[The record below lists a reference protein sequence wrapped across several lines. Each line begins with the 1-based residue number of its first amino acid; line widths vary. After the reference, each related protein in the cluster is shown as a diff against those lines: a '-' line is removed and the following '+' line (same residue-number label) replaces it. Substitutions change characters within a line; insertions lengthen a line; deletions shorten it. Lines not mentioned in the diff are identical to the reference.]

1 MDAGQIQQV
10 RRFNRLVTQRV
21 GALQESYLS
30 RGRPL
35 GEARLI
41 FETGRQG
48 ADLRELRDRLGL
60 DSGYLSRLLRSL
72 EAQGLV
78 ETGKEAAD
86 GRRRRVGLTGKG
98 GAELAAYDRLSDE
111 LAAAIL
117 APLGAGERAR
127 LVAAMAEV
135 ERLIRAAAIEIRVE
149 APSSAVARRCL
160 SAYFREL
167 AARFEAGFDPGRNP
181 AGDDEMTPPAGFFV
195 VARRDGRPVGCGAL
209 IRIGES
215 TGEVKRMWT
224 APAARGQ
231 GVARRVL
238 RKLEELAVE
247 AGLDTV
253 RLDTN
258 RALVEAV
265 AFYRREGY
273 REIARYNANPYAH
286 HWFEKQIEPSLS
298 PSPPAAAAGAGGG
311 SRRARRR

>member
-1 MDAGQIQQV
+1 MDAGQIRQV

-21 GALQESYLS
+21 GALDESYLS

-35 GEARLI
+35 GEARLV
-41 FETGRQG
+41 FETGRDG
-48 ADLRELRDRLGL
+48 AELKELRDRLGL

-98 GAELAAYDRLSDE
+98 RAELAAYDRLSDE
-111 LAAAIL
+111 LAAAML
-117 APLGAGERAR
+117 APLGADERAR

-135 ERLIRAAAIEIRVE
+135 ERLIRAAAIEVRVE
-149 APSSAVARRCL
+149 LPTGAVARRCL
-160 SAYFREL
+160 REYFREL
-167 AARFEAGFDPGRNP
+167 AARFEAGFDPARNP
-181 AGDDEMTPPAGFFV
+181 AGDAEMTPPAGYFV

-224 APAARGQ
+224 APEARGE

-238 RKLEELAVE
+238 RKLEQLALA
-247 AGLDTV
+247 AGLDTL

-258 RALVEAV
+258 RVLVEAV

-273 REIARYNANPYAH
+273 REIARYNDNPYAH
-286 HWFEKQIEPSLS
+286 HWFEKKMTPTS
-298 PSPPAAAAGAGGG
+298 GGN
-311 SRRARRR
+311 RI